1 MSPAKDGLKSAMK
14 DIEFYDP
21 VIPIIGNVSAKPL
34 NTVDE
39 IKKELE
45 MQLTSCVQWNNS
57 MKFMMNT
64 GVNDF
69 FEIGHGKILSGIMKR
84 IDGSTSV
91 TSISNFDDV
100 EKYAA

>member
-45 MQLTSCVQWNNS
+45 MQ
-57 MKFMMNT
+57 
-64 GVNDF
+64 
-69 FEIGHGKILSGIMKR
+69 
-84 IDGSTSV
+84 
-91 TSISNFDDV
+91 
-100 EKYAA
+100 

>member
-1 MSPAKDGLKSAMK
+1 MFIE
-14 DIEFYDP
+14 IEFYNP
-21 VIPIIGNVSAKPL
+21 LIPIIGNVSAEPL

-39 IKKELE
+39 IKRELE

-57 MKFMMNT
+57 VNFMVKT
-64 GVNDF
+64 GINDF

-84 IDGSTSV
+84 IEGTPTV

-100 EKYAA
+100 ENYAI